1 MITKTTAELRPG
13 DVVETEHGFLHRIIK
28 TIEPARGGFDIR
40 FVHPISIPAPYG
52 AWAEAED
59 EWQVV
64 EPSKLDLAVQRAQ
77 ELADKYDQPD
87 SFVTE
92 SDEHADLRVL
102 LELFR
107 AAR

>member
-1 MITKTTAELRPG
+1 M
-13 DVVETEHGFLHRIIK
+13 
-28 TIEPARGGFDIR
+28 
-40 FVHPISIPAPYG
+40 
-52 AWAEAED
+52 
-59 EWQVV
+59 V